1 MRAVLQGGD
10 APVTSATKP
19 RAPLELGRP
28 GRGDGKLAWQV
39 LFLLGLVFFAR
50 LFGQHKFYGL
60 VLAVAVVSVGVAM
73 YRPEIASAVLIG
85 LYLVPLF
92 AFARV
97 FSYVGIP
104 PIYLPEVLLAAALAV
119 GVRQWLPTYR
129 EFVPLSYKLLTAG
142 FAAVACLA
150 TWHGMTKGY
159 EEAFKGLAFVAY
171 PLLSGPIAAWI
182 KASGPRWI
190 RIVTVAVAVS
200 PIGLVA
206 LLLIDDSLVVS
217 AAYGFYFAGL
227 IGIMMCRE
235 SGPLRVA
242 LFLDVLFGV
251 LLLAST
257 GRRGPILT
265 VVIALAVAQ
274 FFSGGR
280 LSPAVSKL
288 IPAGA
293 FALAVLFAAV
303 ALGGIPPGELPGIG
317 STITRTQAIFNG
329 SADASEANVAFRIEL
344 WKYSLRTAVSEG
356 PLLGS
361 GFGRPFALEFRGA
374 DLETEDTG
382 GAHNSFVG
390 IAYYM
395 GFPALG
401 MFLAMIVLAVRR
413 VGKRQLVSV
422 VQPAQAAWLAAGL
435 VTMFTNVAL
444 EAPYIGGP
452 FWLLLGW
459 CVLKEPIDAA
469 VLEDADATRQR

>member
-1 MRAVLQGGD
+1 M
-10 APVTSATKP
+10 TFTTKP
-19 RAPLELGRP
+19 RARVEQGPSAKRNWAP
-28 GRGDGKLAWQV
+28 AWQV
-39 LFLLGLVFFAR
+39 AFFLGLIQFAR
-50 LFGQHKFYGL
+50 MLDQRRFYAL
-60 VLAVAVVSVGVAM
+60 LLAVAVVSVGVAL
-73 YRPEIASAVLIG
+73 YRPEIATAVLIG

-104 PIYLPEVLLAAALAV
+104 PIYLPEVLLVAALAV
-119 GVRQWLPTYR
+119 GVRQWMPAYR
-129 EFVPLSYKLLTAG
+129 EFVPQSYKLLTAG
-142 FAAVACLA
+142 FAAVACIA
-150 TWHGMTKGY
+150 TWHGVSKGY
-159 EEAFKGLAFVAY
+159 DQAVKGLAFVAY
-171 PLLSGPIAAWI
+171 PLLSGPVAAWI
-182 KASGPRWI
+182 KVRGAQWI
-190 RIVTVAVAVS
+190 RTLTVAVAAS
-200 PIGLVA
+200 PLG
-206 LLLIDDSLVVS
+206 LLILLFVDGKLVVS

-235 SGPLRVA
+235 PGPLRVA
-242 LFLDVLFGV
+242 LFLDVLAGILF
-251 LLLAST
+251 LAST

-265 VVIALAVAQ
+265 VLIALAVAQ

-280 LSPAVSKL
+280 LSPAFSKL
-288 IPAGA
+288 VPGAA
-293 FALAVLFAAV
+293 FALALLFGAV
-303 ALGGIPPGELPGIG
+303 ALGGVAPGDLPGIG
-317 STITRTQAIFNG
+317 STITRTQSIFNG

-356 PLLGS
+356 PLLGT

-395 GFPALG
+395 GFPALAL
-401 MFLAMIVLAVRR
+401 FLAMIVLAVRR
-413 VGKRQLVSV
+413 VGKKQLTSV
-422 VQPAQAAWLAAGL
+422 IQPAQAAWLAAGL

-459 CVLKEPIDAA
+459 CVLTEPIDAV
-469 VLEDADATRQR
+469 VLEPADAGQQR